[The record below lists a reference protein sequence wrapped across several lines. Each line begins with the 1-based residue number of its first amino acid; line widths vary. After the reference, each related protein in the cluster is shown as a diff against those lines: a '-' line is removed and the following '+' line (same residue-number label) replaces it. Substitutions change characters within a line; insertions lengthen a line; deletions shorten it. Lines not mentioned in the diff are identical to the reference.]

1 MRMLKTVDKL
11 SVNIYSTNEEMGGG
25 AAAAI
30 AEEMRNV
37 AAKKNV
43 IRMMFAAAPSQNTTL
58 SALSD
63 IPDLPW
69 NKVVAFHMDEYIGIT
84 PDRPQSFRNYLNAHI
99 FSRHNFREIHLIQGD
114 SDDPDKIIDSYS
126 KLLEE
131 PLDIVVLGI
140 GENGHIAFN
149 DPPADFDT
157 RDPYIVVDLEKRSR
171 RQQVSEGWFSS
182 LDDVP
187 AKAVTMSVSEI
198 LSARHI
204 IVSCPD
210 QRKAKAV
217 ASCLF
222 DDVTVLSPSS
232 ALRMSY
238 DCSLYLDRLSSAL
251 VFADGR
257 RD

>member
-11 SVNIYSTNEEMGGG
+11 SVNIYSTNEEMGVG

-84 PDRPQSFRNYLNAHI
+84 PDRPQSFRNYLNSHI
-99 FSRHNFREIHLIQGD
+99 FSRHKFREIHLIQGD
-114 SDDPDKIIDSYS
+114 SDDPDKIIRSYS

-131 PLDIVVLGI
+131 PLDIVILGI

-149 DPPADFDT
+149 DPPDAHFD
-157 RDPYIVVDLEKRSR
+157 DPQLVRRVKLSEKSR
-171 RQQVSEGWFSS
+171 VQQVHDGCFEILEEVPREAITVTIPAFISASS
-182 LDDVP
+182 LFCVVP
-187 AKAVTMSVSEI
+187 NSRKADAIRKTLQDNVSENCPASI
-198 LSARHI
+198 L
-204 IVSCPD
+204 
-210 QRKAKAV
+210 RKHPNAH
-217 ASCLF
+217 
-222 DDVTVLSPSS
+222 
-232 ALRMSY
+232 
-238 DCSLYLDRLSSAL
+238 LYLDKDSAEYIM
-251 VFADGR
+251 
-257 RD
+257 